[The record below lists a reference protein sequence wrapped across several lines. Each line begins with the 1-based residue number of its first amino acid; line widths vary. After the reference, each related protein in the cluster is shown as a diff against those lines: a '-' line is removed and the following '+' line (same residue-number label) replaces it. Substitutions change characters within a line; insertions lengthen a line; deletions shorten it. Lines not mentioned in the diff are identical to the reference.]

1 MVSGA
6 SMSMVKSTTKP
17 PNYKVEVKVDYVDAP
32 MKCCGLGTG
41 QELTNSVELGKY
53 RQNAWQPSYWYKETR
68 LCEKEDI
75 KTRLKKLREYAD
87 GNNRNC
93 LMVTISSE
101 QERNFKAKAAA
112 EEEGFRCVHEF
123 YNPNSGNQVYI
134 MVQTMWASFDEYRE
148 AVGSDQDEDNPF

>member
-1 MVSGA
+1 MAMIKTDV
-6 SMSMVKSTTKP
+6 KP
-17 PNYKVEVKVDYVDAP
+17 PKREVPVKVDYVDAP

-41 QELTNSVELGKY
+41 QELTTMVDTGEYRANRWHAGYFDSVMRPCTED
-53 RQNAWQPSYWYKETR
+53 
-68 LCEKEDI
+68 DI
-75 KTRLKKLREYAD
+75 KARLKKLREYAD

-93 LMVTISSE
+93 VMITLSSE
-101 QERNFKAKAAA
+101 QERTWKAKTVA

-148 AVGSDQDEDNPF
+148 AVGSDQDEDDPF

>member
-1 MVSGA
+1 
-6 SMSMVKSTTKP
+6 MSMVKSTTKP

-41 QELTNSVELGKY
+41 QELTNPVETGIWRKHYLYDDRWY
-53 RQNAWQPSYWYKETR
+53 RDNKSCTKD
-68 LCEKEDI
+68 DI
-75 KTRLKKLREYAD
+75 KARLKKLREYAD

-101 QERNFKAKAAA
+101 QERTYGAKTAA

-148 AVGSDQDEDNPF
+148 AVGSDQDEDDPF